1 MSIRLHKW
9 NMSRLKAVLIVIL
22 SFLFIASLISYDQMA
37 YSGTSDFTPSGH
49 KSFALQPESSGTE
62 TEIQVDKHYL
72 LGKFEPAQEKDF
84 VKVDSKYTG
93 NRRMYLRQ
101 ETYEAFIRMHDAALQ
116 SGVKLIIISATRNF
130 TAQKYIWEGKWSGRM
145 PVDGKNLAET
155 VSHPVERARIILR
168 FSSMP
173 GTSRHHWG
181 TDIDLNS
188 LDNKYFSTGKGKE
201 IYTWL
206 TENASNYG
214 FCQTYTLKDP
224 TRPTGYEEEKW
235 HWSYLP
241 LARPFLEQYIQK
253 VSYDDLKGFLGWETA
268 KALKVIEDYVRS
280 INKNCK

>member
-1 MSIRLHKW
+1 M
-9 NMSRLKAVLIVIL
+9 IL
-22 SFLFIASLISYDQMA
+22 SFLFIACLISYDQMVH
-37 YSGTSDFTPSGH
+37 SGTSDFTPSGR
-49 KSFALQPESSGTE
+49 KPFSLQPESSGTKK
-62 TEIQVDKHYL
+62 EIQVNKHYL
-72 LGKFEPAQEKDF
+72 LGKFDPAKKKNF
-84 VKVDSKYTG
+84 VKIDSKYTK
-93 NRRMYLRQ
+93 NRRLYLRQ

-130 TAQKYIWEGKWSGRM
+130 NAQKYIWEGKWSGRT

-155 VSHPVERARIILR
+155 VSHPAERARIILR

-188 LDNKYFSTGKGKE
+188 LNNDYFLTEKGKK

-206 TENASNYG
+206 TKNASNYG
-214 FCQTYTLKDP
+214 FCQTYTPKDP

-241 LARPFLEQYIQK
+241 LARPFLEQYAQK
-253 VSYDDLKGFLGWETA
+253 VRYDDIKGFLGWETA
-268 KALKVIEDYVRS
+268 KVLKVIEDYVQS